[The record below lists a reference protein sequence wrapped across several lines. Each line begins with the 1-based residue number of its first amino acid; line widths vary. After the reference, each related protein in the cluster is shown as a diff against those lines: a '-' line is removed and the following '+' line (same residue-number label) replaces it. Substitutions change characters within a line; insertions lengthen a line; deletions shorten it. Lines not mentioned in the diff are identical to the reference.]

1 MLLCK
6 AIFNVHLKNIKGF
19 YNKKEGKVLGAP
31 YAVTPY
37 ALTVFYN
44 SLNLR
49 NHRKIY
55 GIVIN
60 YWATV

>member
-49 NHRKIY
+49 NHRKI
-55 GIVIN
+55 
-60 YWATV
+60 